1 MRKTVILTALILVAG
16 NIGTKT
22 AQAAGQVR
30 KIRVLQTAYCLK
42 GHTASGTYVHPGT
55 VAVDPRIIKMG
66 SRLYIPGYGR
76 GIAED
81 TGSAIKGY
89 HIDVWMGSCARAW
102 HSTRY
107 VTITVY

>member
-1 MRKTVILTALILVAG
+1 MRKTAVLTALILILG

-22 AQAAGQVR
+22 AQAAGQAR
-30 KIRVLQTAYCLK
+30 KIRVLKTAYCLR
-42 GHTASGTYVHPGT
+42 GHTASGRYVHPGT
-55 VAVDPRIIKMG
+55 VAVDPRIIRMG
-66 SRLYIPGYGR
+66 SRMYIPGYGR

-89 HIDVWMGSCARAW
+89 HIDVWMSSCSAAMR
-102 HSTRY
+102 STRY